1 MVTGPFHSPLRPRG
15 PTPRPDAVSGFLS
28 MELIVALAILFVAVI
43 PLAYSFL
50 SDARLLRV
58 GYERAVTMEL
68 VDGEM
73 EILVAG
79 EWRAFAP
86 GTHDY
91 PLSGAA
97 ATNLPPGRCQLT
109 LTTNALRLEWKPN
122 QRRGVGAVV
131 REVKR

>member
-1 MVTGPFHSPLRPRG
+1 MEICSKKRNGSACAQGVVG
-15 PTPRPDAVSGFLS
+15 SG
-28 MELIVALAILFVAVI
+28 LAHERTVVAV
-43 PLAYSFL
+43 P
-50 SDARLLRV
+50 
-58 GYERAVTMEL
+58 MEL

-91 PLSGAA
+91 PLRGAA

-109 LTTNALRLEWKPN
+109 ITTNLLRLEWKPD

-131 REVKR
+131 REVRR

>member
-1 MVTGPFHSPLRPRG
+1 MVTGQLHSSLRPHDRA
-15 PTPRPDAVSGFLS
+15 PRPRAASGFLIA
-28 MELIVALAILFVAVI
+28 ELIVALAILFVAVI

-58 GYERAVTMEL
+58 SYERAVAMEL

-91 PLSGAA
+91 PLRSAA
-97 ATNLPPGRCQLT
+97 ATNLPPGRCQFT
-109 LTTNALRLEWKPN
+109 ITTNLLRLEWKPDR
-122 QRRGVGAVV
+122 RRGVGAVV